1 MTNFSDDL
9 LSLFIRRMY
18 DIAAVT
24 DKSVKVKYNK
34 QVLPIRNFPQYVDLY
49 IGLKD
54 NTKRAYEFYSE
65 RWEYCVCLSPTDSF
79 QQVSLVNGLYT
90 NKGGKKYSKKN
101 RRSRRR

>member
-34 QVLPIRNFPQYVDLY
+34 QILPIRNFP
-49 IGLKD
+49 K
-54 NTKRAYEFYSE
+54 
-65 RWEYCVCLSPTDSF
+65 
-79 QQVSLVNGLYT
+79 
-90 NKGGKKYSKKN
+90 KGG
-101 RRSRRR
+101 